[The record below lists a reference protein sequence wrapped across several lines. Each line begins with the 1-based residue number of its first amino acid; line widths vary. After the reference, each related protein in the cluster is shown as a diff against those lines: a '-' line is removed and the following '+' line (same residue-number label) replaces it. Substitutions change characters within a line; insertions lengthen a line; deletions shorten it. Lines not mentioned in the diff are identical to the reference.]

1 MLSGV
6 CDGKLSLQ
14 DALTSDVISQLEF
27 AAENWNSTMAGYRTS
42 KLWMMYMHLISIL
55 RAFIRSARTGNWKL
69 YLQSLHEMLP
79 FMAAA
84 GHNNYTKSLVLYLD
98 KMDNLELTHPLVYDK
113 FMEGLFVVRQTDH
126 HWSGLFTDLY
136 IEQVLM
142 GSIKSLGGLTRGRG
156 FDEST
161 SLIWSLSSPAC
172 AEVHRALQEV
182 TGLSGVKSG
191 QMHKDLSQARL
202 AKDAKDLQC
211 LLNYFQE
218 RKPFS
223 KDTKELR
230 SLESGVIAEGSV
242 NVDSAEEVGNAILAS
257 MEGKTVSEYT
267 FSKKN
272 QAVNIASSVY
282 VSVSG
287 ETVEIDPH
295 QLYQRLLVAGIGT
308 IDFHTLFQ
316 FELCSYPAS
325 LFDTKLLMRQADK
338 ADLQNGLLKK
348 VPSCIVN
355 EVPVG
360 VVYVI
365 DGGAMLQRLPWPKAI
380 SYRNLCQLYV
390 QFVRKHY
397 HDALIV
403 FDGYSSGPSTKD
415 ETHQRRS
422 GSEVGVNVDFKPD
435 MLLTMKKKAF
445 LANPQNKQRFI
456 NLLGCELEKE
466 KGKKVTHSSGDA
478 DFDIVKSACIL
489 AQNKPVVVVGGDTDV
504 LILLQHQFSATEHE
518 TIYIQTSSKII
529 NIFVLKQSHTP
540 ELSLS
545 LLFIHALSGC
555 DTTSWPFG
563 IGKQSALAKYQKLQ
577 NLAKMFMMADRSH
590 EEIEQAGNKA
600 LVVLYECT

>member
-1 MLSGV
+1 
-6 CDGKLSLQ
+6 
-14 DALTSDVISQLEF
+14 
-27 AAENWNSTMAGYRTS
+27 
-42 KLWMMYMHLISIL
+42 
-55 RAFIRSARTGNWKL
+55 
-69 YLQSLHEMLP
+69 
-79 FMAAA
+79 MAAA

-348 VPSCIVN
+348 VPSCRAV
-355 EVPVG
+355 
-360 VVYVI
+360 
-365 DGGAMLQRLPWPKAI
+365 A
-380 SYRNLCQLYV
+380 
-390 QFVRKHY
+390 
-397 HDALIV
+397 
-403 FDGYSSGPSTKD
+403 
-415 ETHQRRS
+415 
-422 GSEVGVNVDFKPD
+422 
-435 MLLTMKKKAF
+435 
-445 LANPQNKQRFI
+445 
-456 NLLGCELEKE
+456 
-466 KGKKVTHSSGDA
+466 
-478 DFDIVKSACIL
+478 
-489 AQNKPVVVVGGDTDV
+489 
-504 LILLQHQFSATEHE
+504 
-518 TIYIQTSSKII
+518 
-529 NIFVLKQSHTP
+529 
-540 ELSLS
+540 SLS
-545 LLFIHALSGC
+545 
-555 DTTSWPFG
+555 
-563 IGKQSALAKYQKLQ
+563 
-577 NLAKMFMMADRSH
+577 M
-590 EEIEQAGNKA
+590 
-600 LVVLYECT
+600 